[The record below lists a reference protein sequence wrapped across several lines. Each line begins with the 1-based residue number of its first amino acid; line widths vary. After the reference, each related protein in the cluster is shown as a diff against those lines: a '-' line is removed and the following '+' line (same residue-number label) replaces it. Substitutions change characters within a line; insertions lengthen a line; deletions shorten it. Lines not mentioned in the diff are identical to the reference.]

1 MLPTLWLTPD
11 SVYYFL
17 GLNMD
22 IQNTENLAVVD
33 SSANLIKTTI
43 IAIEPLR
50 IKGNILAKRSVSCL
64 IEPRIGDTVLCAQPD
79 NHTYILAI
87 LERLEP
93 EKETLIYSEA
103 PILLQ
108 ASSMM
113 VHAEEVQLI
122 SERVDCNIGSL
133 KRVIQTVE
141 ELVGNCRASFG
152 TFFMFAKRSVRRI
165 DELDE
170 TRSGHLKLE
179 SPTLVEVNGAVTA
192 ISGEQLIKMQSKQI
206 HMG

>member
-1 MLPTLWLTPD
+1 
-11 SVYYFL
+11 
-17 GLNMD
+17 MD

-33 SSANLIKTTI
+33 SSASLIKTTI

-50 IKGNILAKRSVSCL
+50 IKGNLLAKRSVSCL

-79 NHTYILAI
+79 DYAYILAI

-103 PILLQ
+103 PIVLQ
-108 ASSMM
+108 ASSMT
-113 VHAEEVQLI
+113 VSAEEIQLI
-122 SERVDCNIGSL
+122 SDRVDCNIGTL
-133 KRVIQTVE
+133 KRVVQTVE
-141 ELVGNCRASFG
+141 ELVGNCTASFN

-165 DELDE
+165 EELDE

-192 ISGEQLIKMQSKQI
+192 ISADQLIKMQSKQI